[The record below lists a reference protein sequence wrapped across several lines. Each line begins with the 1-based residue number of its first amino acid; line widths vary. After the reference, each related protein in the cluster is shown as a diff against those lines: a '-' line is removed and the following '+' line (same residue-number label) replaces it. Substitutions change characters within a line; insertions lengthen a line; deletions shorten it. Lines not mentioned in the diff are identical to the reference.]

1 MSLIFLVPLEQE
13 IFLRILTYHTATQF
27 RATQLNS
34 RVRRRNQKEKREKP
48 EFLSILWL
56 AGAPLTDPLMEK
68 ERLVLELL
76 LSEPTMQLR
85 TKVPLG

>member
-1 MSLIFLVPLEQE
+1 
-13 IFLRILTYHTATQF
+13 
-27 RATQLNS
+27 
-34 RVRRRNQKEKREKP
+34 VRRRNQKEKREKP